1 MATVKILLV
10 LNRLFKN
17 DDIGMIIARI
27 KRYEVVIH
35 CTVEVPIENS
45 SINVGNVT
53 FMAVS
58 TTTPEKD
65 IIPVAITERTSFAL
79 SSLLN
84 IQSLLFSADIV
95 TLFKVG
101 FNTVVVFFEFLICFY
116 L

>member
-1 MATVKILLV
+1 M
-10 LNRLFKN
+10 
-17 DDIGMIIARI
+17 
-27 KRYEVVIH
+27 
-35 CTVEVPIENS
+35 ENS

-84 IQSLLFSADIV
+84 I
-95 TLFKVG
+95 
-101 FNTVVVFFEFLICFY
+101 
-116 L
+116 

>member
-17 DDIGMIIARI
+17 DDIGMIMARI

-53 FMAVS
+53 FM
-58 TTTPEKD
+58 TTPEKD

-84 IQSLLFSADIV
+84 I
-95 TLFKVG
+95 
-101 FNTVVVFFEFLICFY
+101 
-116 L
+116 

>member
-1 MATVKILLV
+1 
-10 LNRLFKN
+10 
-17 DDIGMIIARI
+17 MIIARI

-58 TTTPEKD
+58 TTPEKD
-65 IIPVAITERTSFAL
+65 IIPVAVQKEQVFAL

-84 IQSLLFSADIV
+84 IQSLLFSAV
-95 TLFKVG
+95 HRNYSKVG
-101 FNTVVVFFEFLICFY
+101 FIAVGVFFEF
-116 L
+116 

>member
-17 DDIGMIIARI
+17 DDIGMMMARI
-27 KRYEVVIH
+27 KRYDVVIH

-65 IIPVAITERTSFAL
+65 IIPVATTERTSFVL
-79 SSLLN
+79 SFRSNMNPLYCRAGLL
-84 IQSLLFSADIV
+84 IRRYIV
-95 TLFKVG
+95 A
-101 FNTVVVFFEFLICFY
+101 
-116 L
+116 

>member
-1 MATVKILLV
+1 MATVKMLLV

-17 DDIGMIIARI
+17 DDIGMMMARI

-79 SSLLN
+79 SSLLY
-84 IQSLLFSADIV
+84 IQSLLFSAV
-95 TLFKVG
+95 HR
-101 FNTVVVFFEFLICFY
+101 NTIQSRF
-116 L
+116 

>member
-1 MATVKILLV
+1 MATVKILFV
-10 LNRLFKN
+10 FNRLFKY
-17 DDIGMIIARI
+17 DDIGMMMARI

-35 CTVEVPIENS
+35 CTVEVSMENS

-84 IQSLLFSADIV
+84 I
-95 TLFKVG
+95 
-101 FNTVVVFFEFLICFY
+101 
-116 L
+116 